1 MPPINTQP
9 IVLVRSMQCC
19 PCVQP
24 GNHAPHSLLRVA
36 PLRPVRVILRGASEL
51 LVLGGILTTYDLQLT
66 TAPPLRYSCTLGVGS
81 IPTLVVTF
89 LSTFPS
95 FLRLFTVTLT
105 PAGQIPIQT
114 HLLLGCSDHVLVT
127 RWGGGTVMS
136 RSLGGGA

>member
-1 MPPINTQP
+1 M
-9 IVLVRSMQCC
+9 
-19 PCVQP
+19 
-24 GNHAPHSLLRVA
+24 
-36 PLRPVRVILRGASEL
+36 
-51 LVLGGILTTYDLQLT
+51 
-66 TAPPLRYSCTLGVGS
+66 
-81 IPTLVVTF
+81 VTF